1 MVELTK
7 EEEKNGWTR
16 ETLEVYIAEREKAQT
31 ANILSVKSPKPKYAN
46 NRYRPL
52 DVYKRR

>member
-7 EEEKNGWTR
+7 EEKKNGWTK
-16 ETLEVYIAEREKAQT
+16 EALEAYIAEREKAQT

-46 NRYRPL
+46 NRFRPL
-52 DVYKRR
+52 QWR